1 MKIFAYLT
9 EIFIVVFGI
18 TRPSPEQERLANLL
32 IGSFVLT
39 LIAGACGVIGF
50 TVYTLSSR

>member
-9 EIFIVVFGI
+9 EIFIAVFGI